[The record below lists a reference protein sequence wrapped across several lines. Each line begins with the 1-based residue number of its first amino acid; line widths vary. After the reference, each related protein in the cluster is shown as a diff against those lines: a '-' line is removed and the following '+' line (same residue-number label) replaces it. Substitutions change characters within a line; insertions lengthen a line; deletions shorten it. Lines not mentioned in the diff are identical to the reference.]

1 MQFSPSNRGSG
12 TVLVILGLVSLVLT
26 SCSKDSASDV
36 HAANAYNAAP
46 FAKKDA
52 RHLVSLAGQPNV
64 LSKIVLGRAELRPID
79 LTIEATAQ
87 LHANANS
94 VTRVS
99 APIAG
104 KVLEVKAC
112 LGDLVHKGQLLVT
125 ITSQEVGALITDLF
139 RVETEIDSDL
149 AKELMQIE
157 YDSKETS
164 AELALCSKQFERAKK
179 LIDEKIGSMAS
190 LEAAQTEVEKHELMI
205 AALQAKKKKAINIAE
220 EKKKMAQVSLEQK
233 LMVLGM
239 PRATINEIMRKRS
252 VVNSV
257 PIHTPQTG
265 IVLERDV
272 NVGELVEP
280 SKSLF
285 VVDDI
290 NDLWLVADIFE
301 QDVAHVRVGQNI
313 EFKVDSFPREKFKGK
328 LSFVAGAIDP
338 ETRTLPVRAVV
349 LNPDFRLKPK
359 MFARMKIFAERHKVL
374 TIPKQ
379 AVQDAGSF
387 KVVYVPTKT
396 PQVFEERRIKV
407 GEESGDFL
415 EVIDG
420 IKPGDSLVVIGSFTL
435 RSQILKEDRKDA
447 S

>member
-1 MQFSPSNRGSG
+1 M
-12 TVLVILGLVSLVLT
+12 GLN
-26 SCSKDSASDV
+26 
-36 HAANAYNAAP
+36 AANAFNRP
-46 FAKKDA
+46 PQAKKDDK
-52 RHLVSLAGQPNV
+52 HLVSLAGQPTC
-64 LSKIVLGRAELRPID
+64 LSKIVLGKAQFRPID

-87 LHANANS
+87 LQPNANS

-99 APIAG
+99 APISG
-104 KVLEVKAC
+104 KVTEIKAC
-112 LGDLVHKGQLLVT
+112 LGDLVKKGQPLVT

-139 RVETEIDSDL
+139 KVETEIDSDL

-157 YDSKETS
+157 YDLKETN
-164 AELALCSKQFERAKK
+164 AELALCAKQNERAKR
-179 LIDEKIGSMAS
+179 LLEEKIGSMAT

-205 AALQAKKKKAINIAE
+205 GALQAKKEKATKIAE
-220 EKKKMAQVSLEQK
+220 AKKKMAQVSLEQK

-239 PRATINEIMRKRS
+239 PRQTIAEIMRKRS
-252 VVNSV
+252 VVNCV
-257 PIHTPQTG
+257 PIYSPQTG
-265 IVLERDV
+265 IVLDRDV

-280 SKSLF
+280 SKALF

-301 QDVAHVRVGQNI
+301 QDVAHVRVGQSI
-313 EFKVDSFPREKFKGK
+313 EFKVDSFPNQKFKGK

-338 ETRTLPVRAVV
+338 ETRTLKVRAVV
-349 LNPDFRLKPK
+349 LNPTFKLKPK
-359 MFARMKIFAERHKVL
+359 MFARMKIFAERHQVL
-374 TIPKQ
+374 AIPKQ

-387 KVVYVPTKT
+387 KVVYVPTKA
-396 PQVFEERRIKV
+396 PEVFEERRIKV
-407 GEESGDFL
+407 GEDTGNDYL

-420 IKPGDSLVVIGSFTL
+420 IKAGEPLVVTGSFTL